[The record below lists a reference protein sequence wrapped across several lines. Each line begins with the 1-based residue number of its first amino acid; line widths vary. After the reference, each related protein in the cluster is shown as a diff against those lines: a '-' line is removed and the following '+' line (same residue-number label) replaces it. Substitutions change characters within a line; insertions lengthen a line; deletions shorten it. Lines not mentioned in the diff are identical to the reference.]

1 MARTGTLRWTE
12 TPTVDGHDRFTD
24 TEATVGIFATRSTAP
39 PVSTRASG
47 VPMGSAAA
55 ATTTSCSPG
64 SPRPVTVTDRVASTE
79 LNPTSQTSTTRRT
92 TSPATAANTVLG
104 RRRTD

>member
-1 MARTGTLRWTE
+1 MARTGTLRCTE
-12 TPTVDGHDRFTD
+12 TTTVDGHDRLTD

-39 PVSTRASG
+39 PVSTRARG
-47 VPMGSAAA
+47 VPMGTAAA

-79 LNPTSQTSTTRRT
+79 LNPTSKTSTQRRT
-92 TSPATAANTVLG
+92 NSPAPTANNVM
-104 RRRTD
+104 